1 MASVNSD
8 TTLTGIL
15 KRVYAKGVVDA
26 YSFMA
31 PLAGRLIKYDY
42 QEAGLGESYNQ
53 PVDLQLEHSFTYA
66 AAGVTPTYLAVNTG
80 VMQNAQATGSQIFG
94 RSAVTYEMLARAK
107 AQGSKAFESAVK
119 RVTKRLAT
127 SHLKRLEIDLICGG
141 VGIAAGGT
149 ITGTSTT
156 RALVV
161 SDDSWSPGR
170 FAGMVGAT
178 LRIVRADNSTLVA
191 PSTGAAGTCNIV
203 SIVNSTKT
211 VNINIDSTDGT
222 ALDTYWPLGGIMYF
236 ESETPVNAMSGL
248 SAWANM
254 SGTWF
259 NIAAGTYD
267 LWNANIYSTTTGV
280 ISFGKIVEAA
290 DMIAPYG
297 QVDKLVAVVPTR
309 AYSVLNTDLAALR
322 QIDSSYKTSKIENGF
337 EGITFHTSV
346 GMIEILPHPF
356 QSDGKIQIFAP
367 SEALRTGACDI
378 EFIDRGG
385 DKIVLESAT
394 TPSGEL
400 RTMSN
405 QQLFLEQPRH
415 LVELSGITY
424 G

>member
-1 MASVNSD
+1 MGVTNDSTS
-8 TTLTGIL
+8 LTGIL
-15 KRVYAKGVVDA
+15 RRQYATGIVNA
-26 YSFMA
+26 YDFQA

-42 QEAGLGESYNQ
+42 QEAGLGETYNQ
-53 PVDLQLEHSFTYA
+53 PVDLQLEHSMTYA

-80 VMQNAQATGSQIFG
+80 VMQNAQATGAQIFG
-94 RSAVTYEMLARAK
+94 RSAVTYEMLSRAK
-107 AQGSKAFESAVK
+107 AQGTKAFESAVK
-119 RVTKRLAT
+119 RVSKRVAT
-127 SHLKRLEIDLICGG
+127 SHLKRLEVDLITGG
-141 VGIAAGGT
+141 RGVAAGGT
-149 ITGTSTT
+149 ITGSSTT

-161 SDDSWSPGR
+161 SDNSWSAGR

-178 LRIVRADNSTLVA
+178 LSIVRADNSTAVA
-191 PSTGAAGTCNIV
+191 PVAGAAGTCYIA
-203 SIVNSTKT
+203 SIVNATKT
-211 VNINIDSTDGT
+211 VNIVGNSTDMT
-222 ALDTYWPLGGIMYF
+222 DLDTYWPLGAIMYF
-236 ESETPVNAMSGL
+236 ESASADTSMSGL
-248 SAWANM
+248 DAWANM

-259 NIAAGTYD
+259 NIATGTYD
-267 LWNANIYSTTTGV
+267 LWNPNTYSTSTGV
-280 ISFGKIVEAA
+280 ISFGKLVEAA

-297 QVDKLVAVVPTR
+297 QVQKLVAVVPTR

-356 QSDGKIQIFAP
+356 QSDGIIHIFAP
-367 SEALRTGACDI
+367 DEALRTGSTDI

-394 TPSGEL
+394 TPSGEM

-415 LVELSGITY
+415 LVTLSGITY